1 MFNLAG
7 LLVRTALIHMA
18 LICFYLLV
26 SVFERGCT
34 RLAVSS
40 LIFLIVSIF
49 TTIIFRVWFGEMLQR
64 KHYVGMAMITI
75 AVFYLAYV
83 EEWYFEW
90 KMLFF
95 VLLNSAVL
103 IAVTFSGRFWTILG
117 GGV

>member
-1 MFNLAG
+1 
-7 LLVRTALIHMA
+7 
-18 LICFYLLV
+18 
-26 SVFERGCT
+26 
-34 RLAVSS
+34 
-40 LIFLIVSIF
+40 
-49 TTIIFRVWFGEMLQR
+49 MLQR